1 LSQRL
6 RGGARTLA
14 RDRSAL
20 VGGVVVLVVVVGAV
34 FAPLLAPY
42 NPITQYP
49 AHTLAGSSGA
59 HLLGTDDLGRDIFSQ
74 LLYGARS
81 SLIVGLASVA
91 FALAFGTILGTLAG
105 FYGRQLD
112 SFVMRGVDV
121 LLAFPVIILAILIV
135 VVLGQGLWTLIFA
148 IGVSQVPLF
157 TRLARSLTLS
167 VRSQPFVESAI
178 SIGSSNWR
186 ILRLHIL
193 PNIAPLLFV
202 QTVTTIGLAILNA
215 SALNYLGV
223 GIPPPSPD
231 WGRMVSDLGRLI
243 FTRPELPL
251 YPGAAI
257 AITVIAMNLLGDG
270 LLRVVDPSGRRP
282 AY

>member
-1 LSQRL
+1 
-6 RGGARTLA
+6 
-14 RDRSAL
+14 
-20 VGGVVVLVVVVGAV
+20 VVVVVVAVGAV

-42 NPITQYP
+42 GPITQDP

-59 HLLGTDDLGRDIFSQ
+59 HLLGTDDLGRDIFSR
-74 LLYGARS
+74 LLFGART
-81 SLIVGLASVA
+81 SLIVGLASVT

-105 FYGRQLD
+105 FYGRRLD
-112 SFVMRGVDV
+112 SLVMRGIDV
-121 LLAFPVIILAILIV
+121 LLAFPVIILAIMIV
-135 VVLGQGLWTLIFA
+135 VVLGPGVRSLIIA

-167 VRSQPFVESAI
+167 VRSQQFVESAI

-186 ILRLHIL
+186 ILRLHVL
-193 PNIAPLLFV
+193 PNIVPLLFV
-202 QTVTTIGLAILNA
+202 QTATTVGLAILNA
-215 SALNYLGV
+215 SALNFLGV

-231 WGRMVSDLGRLI
+231 WGRMVADLGAFI
-243 FTRPELPL
+243 FTKPELPL
-251 YPGAAI
+251 YPGLAI

-270 LLRVVDPSGRRP
+270 LLKIVDPSGRRP

>member
-1 LSQRL
+1 MSQRL